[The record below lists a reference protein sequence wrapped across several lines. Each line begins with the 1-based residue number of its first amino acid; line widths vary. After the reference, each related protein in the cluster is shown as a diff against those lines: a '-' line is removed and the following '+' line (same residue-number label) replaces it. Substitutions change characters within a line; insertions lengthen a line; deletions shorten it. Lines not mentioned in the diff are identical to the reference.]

1 MGTTKT
7 PTKTTTRNLAS
18 IADAAEYAGCSDKT
32 IRRLIYSGRLTGYRL
47 GSKLIRVDLDEL
59 IATMAPIPA
68 ARRSPGGA
76 R

>member
-7 PTKTTTRNLAS
+7 PARNLVS
-18 IADAAEYAGCSDKT
+18 IADAADYAGCSDKT

-59 IATMAPIPA
+59 NATIAPIPA
-68 ARRSPGGA
+68 ARRSGGA